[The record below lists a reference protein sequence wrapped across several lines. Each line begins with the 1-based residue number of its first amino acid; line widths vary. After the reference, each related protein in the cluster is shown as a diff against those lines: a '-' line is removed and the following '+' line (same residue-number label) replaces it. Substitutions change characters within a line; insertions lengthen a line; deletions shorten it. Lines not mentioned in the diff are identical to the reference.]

1 MRWTNPDQVYN
12 RVMPAKANTSVASH
26 AEVPPEEELVDYE
39 EDQEENALAEETNDA
54 AADQV
59 ADAESTEGQ
68 QAEPQ
73 LAKGTYASLHS
84 ANFRDFLLRS
94 ELLRAI
100 EDCGFESASE
110 VQVQALPQAVLGTDV
125 LVQAK
130 SGLGK
135 TAVFVLAILQQL
147 EPEKSENSVSAVIL
161 AHTRELAYQIKNEFV
176 RFSKYLPD
184 VRCGVFYG
192 GEPIKQQ
199 LEQLA
204 SSVPHIVVGTPG
216 RLLDLA
222 VKRKALDLSKVRF
235 FVIDE
240 CDKVL
245 EMLDMRADVQEIFK
259 MTPRNKQVMMFS
271 ATLPPETRSIA
282 RKFMHN
288 PHEIFIDDE
297 SKLTLHGL
305 LQYYLKL
312 EETEKNRKLNDL
324 LDALEFNQ
332 LVIFV
337 RSVQRAKF
345 INQMLKESNFPSI
358 TIHSAMP
365 QEERIK
371 RYRAFKDFEARI
383 LVSTDLF
390 GRGVDVERVNVV
402 INYDMPA
409 DSDQYLHR
417 VGRAGR
423 FGTKGLAISFISSE
437 EDSAVLEAVQNR
449 FVVNIPELP
458 ESIDPS
464 AYMTA

>member
-1 MRWTNPDQVYN
+1 MSPT
-12 RVMPAKANTSVASH
+12 KASSAAVAGGEDKVD
-26 AEVPPEEELVDYE
+26 APPEEDLVDYE
-39 EDQEENALAEETNDA
+39 EEEEEAAEQEAEEEAGRPSKKARGDSQRAPDGDGGATK
-54 AADQV
+54 V
-59 ADAESTEGQ
+59 
-68 QAEPQ
+68 
-73 LAKGTYASLHS
+73 KGTYAAAHS

-130 SGLGK
+130 SGMGK
-135 TAVFVLAILQQL
+135 TAVFVLAVLQQL
-147 EPEKSENSVSAVIL
+147 EPERTEGEVSAVVL
-161 AHTRELAYQIKNEFV
+161 AHTRELAYQIRHEFA
-176 RFSKYLPD
+176 RFSKYMPA
-184 VRCGVFYG
+184 VRCAVFYG

-199 LEQLA
+199 LQLLETA
-204 SSVPHIVVGTPG
+204 VPHVVVATPG
-216 RLLDLA
+216 RLVDLT
-222 VKRKALDLSKVRF
+222 VTRKVLDLSKVKF

-245 EMLDMRADVQEIFK
+245 EVLDMRGDVQQIFK
-259 MTPRNKQVMMFS
+259 ATPKNKQVMMFS
-271 ATLPPETRSIA
+271 ATMPTEMRDVA
-282 RKFMHN
+282 RKFLHN

-305 LQYYLKL
+305 LQYYVKL
-312 EETEKNRKLNDL
+312 EETDKNAKLNDL

-337 RSVQRAKF
+337 RSVQRAKYL
-345 INQMLKESNFPSI
+345 NQMLRESNFPSI

-409 DSDQYLHR
+409 NSDQYLHR

-423 FGTKGLAISFISSE
+423 FGTKGLAISFVATADDHE
-437 EDSAVLEAVQNR
+437 VLEAVQSR
-449 FVVNIPELP
+449 FAVHIAELP
-458 ESIDPS
+458 DSIDPS
-464 AYMTA
+464 SYTTA

>member
-1 MRWTNPDQVYN
+1 
-12 RVMPAKANTSVASH
+12 MPSRASQG
-26 AEVPPEEELVDYE
+26 ATAPADLPPEEELVDYE
-39 EDQEENALAEETNDA
+39 EDQEESPLAAETNGATRRKGEDPA
-54 AADQV
+54 PDDGQV
-59 ADAESTEGQ
+59 AEQPRAR
-68 QAEPQ
+68 
-73 LAKGTYASLHS
+73 GTYASLHS

-147 EPEKSENSVSAVIL
+147 EPEKADNSVSAVIL

-176 RFSKYLPD
+176 RFSKYMPD

-216 RLLDLA
+216 RLVDLA
-222 VKRKALDLSKVRF
+222 VKRKALDLGKVRF

-259 MTPRNKQVMMFS
+259 MTPKNKQVLMFS
-271 ATLPPETRSIA
+271 ATLPPETRNIA

-305 LQYYLKL
+305 LQFYLKL
-312 EETEKNRKLNDL
+312 EENEKNRKLNDL

-332 LVIFV
+332 LVVFV

-371 RYRAFKDFEARI
+371 RYRAFKDFESRI

-423 FGTKGLAISFISSE
+423 FGTKGLAISFVSSE
-437 EDSAVLEAVQNR
+437 EDVKVLDAVQSR

-464 AYMTA
+464 SYMTA